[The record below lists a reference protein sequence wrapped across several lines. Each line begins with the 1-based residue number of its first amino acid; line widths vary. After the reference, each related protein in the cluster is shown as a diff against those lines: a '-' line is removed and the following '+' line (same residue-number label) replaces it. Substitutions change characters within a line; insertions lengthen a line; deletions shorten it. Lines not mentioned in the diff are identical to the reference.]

1 MQTNDG
7 FESERQEKEATK
19 LHEDNGACNK
29 TVSGNGGDTS
39 GNGSHFKDID
49 LNDDDVEVKIN
60 DKSIVE
66 EKQHEADSKKSR

>member
-1 MQTNDG
+1 
-7 FESERQEKEATK
+7 
-19 LHEDNGACNK
+19 
-29 TVSGNGGDTS
+29 VSGNGGDTS

-60 DKSIVE
+60 DKSVVE